1 MRWSSLPLCGL
12 TLTRSLCF
20 VLAGPVLTKR
30 DAAKKAVS
38 DALWELMVSKDFGEA
53 VQDEVWAIMSEHG
66 EQPRQ
71 VAASSLK
78 EDVAADKKPKQVAA
92 IKDVEA

>member
-1 MRWSSLPLCGL
+1 MWPD
-12 TLTRSLCF
+12 TYSLCF

-71 VAASSLK
+71 VAVSSLK
-78 EDVAADKKPKQVAA
+78 EDVADKKPKQVAA
-92 IKDVEA
+92 IKDTEA